1 MLKIQNLS
9 DWNPEICRVENR
21 KSVGLE
27 FQNLSDWNIM
37 NTGFIEKQGAALN
50 LNYTQQLQRLNEY
63 QKAAVFDESNA
74 CLVNANVGSGKTT
87 VLITKVMYLHYEK
100 QIPYEQM
107 VVLTF
112 TNKAADEIKDRL
124 YALEPE
130 ITEEQLWGFGT
141 FHSVCLTML
150 KKMLPVENWGY
161 TKEFMVMD
169 PDEELEMAEQ
179 LILTYQLK
187 IKYKNRLKKRLEQ
200 KNSKYQDDI
209 EKLKALL
216 KEEKRRQDKMTFDE
230 LLENTCKLVKM
241 SAEKMDSAEI
251 EEASKKNANL
261 QDNENTGLHDISWII
276 VDEVQD
282 SDEKQLE
289 LIDCLKKPETCFFAV
304 GDPNQV
310 IYSWRGSAFH
320 IFYQLKTKYQATE
333 LTLPV
338 NYRSSSEILAVAR
351 CFMQQGGTLQGGRE
365 SGDKIQ
371 VRNMYDP
378 FQEADYLAGRIREL
392 HTSGLP
398 YREIAIFYRLQNQSE
413 IFEHV
418 FEKEGIPFEVSLKKT
433 VKDIPVLDWMI
444 RVLRFSVNPKDKSS
458 SIAVLADKRYGDGM
472 SVKEAETMLAILCA
486 NRKIQMDT
494 LQSDN
499 QEINSKLCKLDI
511 CKKML
516 GFSQTYDKI
525 QTATAEDLWNYFSLE
540 NHLHP
545 TTASYVEDRTYVMD
559 FLERMIA
566 YQKEQQKNVVEGF
579 SEFLNMASLYG
590 MNILKKEIHNEN
602 DTVKL
607 MTLHASKGLEF
618 SHVFITGVNYG
629 LIPLQTKSFEEEE
642 EEQRLFFVGITRA
655 KEHLELSYYTNP
667 GQYRAAP
674 GPSRYLRMIPG
685 NLIEGQEKDKESSAT
700 HLQDLKRQILAA
712 RTNQS
717 EHIELQEAGKI
728 SECKTPS
735 ANTGTKN
742 LSLED
747 DMVTT
752 EKRRVRHPKY
762 GTGSVVREDDMMIT
776 VDFDDYGEKELM
788 KMFGGLEELS

>member
-1 MLKIQNLS
+1 M
-9 DWNPEICRVENR
+9 
-21 KSVGLE
+21 E
-27 FQNLSDWNIM
+27 FK
-37 NTGFIEKQGAALN
+37 E
-50 LNYTQQLQRLNEY
+50 NYTQQLQRLNEY

-112 TNKAADEIKDRL
+112 TNKAADEIKERL

-150 KKMLPVENWGY
+150 KKMLPVENLGY

-200 KNSKYQDDI
+200 KSSKYQDDI

-230 LLENTCKLVKM
+230 LLENACNLVKM
-241 SAEKMDSAEI
+241 SEQKMD
-251 EEASKKNANL
+251 
-261 QDNENTGLHDISWII
+261 DISWII

-289 LIDCLKKPETCFFAV
+289 LIDCLKKPQTCFFAV

-371 VRNMYDP
+371 IRNMYDP

-392 HTSGLP
+392 HASGLP

-418 FEKEGIPFEVSLKKT
+418 FEKEGIPFEGSLKKT
-433 VKDIPVLDWMI
+433 VKDIPVLDWLI
-444 RVLRFSVNPKDKSS
+444 KVLRFSVNPKDKSS
-458 SIAVLADKRYGDGM
+458 GIAVLADKKYGDGM
-472 SVKEAETMLAILCA
+472 SVKEAEKTINILSET
-486 NRKIQMDT
+486 RKTQI
-494 LQSDN
+494 
-499 QEINSKLCKLDI
+499 EILKSENAKSGSDI
-511 CKKML
+511 CEKML
-516 GFSQTYDKI
+516 EFSKVYASKQV
-525 QTATAEDLWNYFSLE
+525 ALPEDLWNYFSLE

-545 TTASYVEDRTYVMD
+545 TTASYVEDRTCVMD
-559 FLERMIA
+559 FLERMTT

-590 MNILKKEIHNEN
+590 TNILKKEIHNEN

-655 KEHLELSYYTNP
+655 KEHLELSYYTSP

-685 NLIEGQEKDKESSAT
+685 NLIEGQEKDRESSAT
-700 HLQDLKRQILAA
+700 HLQDLKRQILAERA
-712 RTNQS
+712 

-728 SECKTPS
+728 SGGKNPS

-742 LSLED
+742 ISVGNEA
-747 DMVTT
+747 VTT
-752 EKRRVRHPKY
+752 QKRRVRHPKY

-788 KMFGGLEELS
+788 KMFGGLEELP

>member
-1 MLKIQNLS
+1 M
-9 DWNPEICRVENR
+9 
-21 KSVGLE
+21 E
-27 FQNLSDWNIM
+27 FK
-37 NTGFIEKQGAALN
+37 E
-50 LNYTQQLQRLNEY
+50 NYTQQLQRLNEY
-63 QKAAVFDESNA
+63 QKAAVFDESSA

-112 TNKAADEIKDRL
+112 TNKATDEIKERL

-130 ITEEQLWGFGT
+130 IAEEQLWGFGT

-150 KKMLPVENWGY
+150 KKMLPVEKLGY

-169 PDEELEMAEQ
+169 PDEELGMAEQ

-241 SAEKMDSAEI
+241 SEQKM
-251 EEASKKNANL
+251 N
-261 QDNENTGLHDISWII
+261 DISWII

-289 LIDCLKKPETCFFAV
+289 LIDCLKKPQACFFAV

-371 VRNMYDP
+371 IRNMYDP

-392 HTSGLP
+392 HASGLP
-398 YREIAIFYRLQNQSE
+398 YREIAVFYRLQNQSE

-433 VKDIPVLDWMI
+433 VKDIPVLDWLI

-458 SIAVLADKRYGDGM
+458 GIAVLADKRYGLGM
-472 SVKEAETMLAILCA
+472 SVKEAEKTIDSLCET
-486 NRKIQMDT
+486 RKMQIET
-494 LQSDN
+494 PQSEK
-499 QEINSKLCKLDI
+499 QKINSDI
-511 CKKML
+511 RRQML
-516 GFSQTYDKI
+516 GFSQAYFNARST
-525 QTATAEDLWNYFSLE
+525 TAEDLWNYFSLE
-540 NHLHP
+540 DHLHP
-545 TTASYVEDRTYVMD
+545 TTASYVEDRTCVMD
-559 FLERMIA
+559 FLERMTT

-655 KEHLELSYYTNP
+655 KEHLELSYYTSP

-685 NLIEGQEKDKESSAT
+685 NLIEGQEKDRESPAA

-728 SECKTPS
+728 SECKNPS

-752 EKRRVRHPKY
+752 QKRRVRHTKY

-788 KMFGGLEELS
+788 KMFSGLEELP

>member
-1 MLKIQNLS
+1 M
-9 DWNPEICRVENR
+9 
-21 KSVGLE
+21 E
-27 FQNLSDWNIM
+27 FK
-37 NTGFIEKQGAALN
+37 E
-50 LNYTQQLQRLNEY
+50 NYTQQLQRLNEY
-63 QKAAVFDESNA
+63 QKAAVFDESSA

-100 QIPYEQM
+100 QIPYEKM

-112 TNKAADEIKDRL
+112 TNKAADEIKERL

-130 ITEEQLWGFGT
+130 IAEEQLWGFGT

-150 KKMLPVENWGY
+150 KKMLPVENLGY

-209 EKLKALL
+209 DKLKVLL
-216 KEEKRRQDKMTFDE
+216 KEEKRRQDKMTFDK
-230 LLENTCKLVKM
+230 LLENTCNLMKM
-241 SAEKMDSAEI
+241 SEQKMD
-251 EEASKKNANL
+251 
-261 QDNENTGLHDISWII
+261 DISWII

-289 LIDCLKKPETCFFAV
+289 LIDCLKKPQTCFFAV

-351 CFMQQGGTLQGGRE
+351 CFMQQGGNLQGGRE

-371 VRNMYDP
+371 IRNMYDP

-392 HTSGLP
+392 HASGLP

-433 VKDIPVLDWMI
+433 VKDIPVLDWLI
-444 RVLRFSVNPKDKSS
+444 KVLRFSVNPKDKSS
-458 SIAVLADKRYGDGM
+458 GIAVLADKKYGDGM
-472 SVKEAETMLAILCA
+472 SVKEAEKTINILSET
-486 NRKIQMDT
+486 RKTQI
-494 LQSDN
+494 
-499 QEINSKLCKLDI
+499 EILKSENAKSGSDI
-511 CKKML
+511 CEKML
-516 GFSQTYDKI
+516 EFSKVYASKQV
-525 QTATAEDLWNYFSLE
+525 ALPEDLWNYFSLE

-545 TTASYVEDRTYVMD
+545 TTASYVEDRICVMD
-559 FLERMIA
+559 FLEHMTT

-590 MNILKKEIHNEN
+590 TNILKKEIHNEN

-655 KEHLELSYYTNP
+655 KEHLELSYYTSP

-685 NLIEGQEKDKESSAT
+685 NLIEGQEKDRESSAT
-700 HLQDLKRQILAA
+700 HLQDLKRQILAERA
-712 RTNQS
+712 

-728 SECKTPS
+728 SGGKNPS

-742 LSLED
+742 ISVGNEA
-747 DMVTT
+747 VTT
-752 EKRRVRHPKY
+752 QKRRVRHPKY

-788 KMFGGLEELS
+788 KMFGGLEELP

>member
-1 MLKIQNLS
+1 M
-9 DWNPEICRVENR
+9 
-21 KSVGLE
+21 E
-27 FQNLSDWNIM
+27 FK
-37 NTGFIEKQGAALN
+37 E
-50 LNYTQQLQRLNEY
+50 NYTQQLQRLNEY

-100 QIPYEQM
+100 QIPYEKM

-112 TNKAADEIKDRL
+112 TNKAADEIKERL

-130 ITEEQLWGFGT
+130 IAEEQLWGFGT

-150 KKMLPVENWGY
+150 KKMLPVENLGY

-230 LLENTCKLVKM
+230 LLDNTCKLVKM
-241 SAEKMDSAEI
+241 SAEI
-251 EEASKKNANL
+251 EEVSKKNANL
-261 QDNENTGLHDISWII
+261 QDNENTGMQDISWII

-289 LIDCLKKPETCFFAV
+289 LIDCLKKTQTCFFAV

-351 CFMQQGGTLQGGRE
+351 CFMQQGDTLQGGRE
-365 SGDKIQ
+365 NGDKIQ
-371 VRNMYDP
+371 IRNMYDS

-392 HTSGLP
+392 HASGLP

-433 VKDIPVLDWMI
+433 VKDIPVLDWLI
-444 RVLRFSVNPKDKSS
+444 KVLRFSVNPKDKSS
-458 SIAVLADKRYGDGM
+458 GIAVLADKKYGDGM
-472 SVKEAETMLAILCA
+472 SVKEAEKTINILSET
-486 NRKIQMDT
+486 RKTQI
-494 LQSDN
+494 
-499 QEINSKLCKLDI
+499 EILKSENAKSGSDI
-511 CKKML
+511 CEKML
-516 GFSQTYDKI
+516 EFSKVYASKQV
-525 QTATAEDLWNYFSLE
+525 ALPEDLWNYFSLE
-540 NHLHP
+540 DYLHP
-545 TTASYVEDRTYVMD
+545 TTASYVEDRTCVMD
-559 FLERMIA
+559 FLERMTI

-590 MNILKKEIHNEN
+590 TNILKKEIHNEN

-618 SHVFITGVNYG
+618 SYVFITGVNYG

-655 KEHLELSYYTNP
+655 KEHLELSYYTSP

-685 NLIEGQEKDKESSAT
+685 NLIEGQEKDRESSAT
-700 HLQDLKRQILAA
+700 HLQDLKRQILAERA
-712 RTNQS
+712 

-728 SECKTPS
+728 SGGKNPS

-742 LSLED
+742 ISVGNEA
-747 DMVTT
+747 VTT
-752 EKRRVRHPKY
+752 QKRRVRHPKY

-788 KMFGGLEELS
+788 KMFGGLEELP

>member
-1 MLKIQNLS
+1 M
-9 DWNPEICRVENR
+9 
-21 KSVGLE
+21 
-27 FQNLSDWNIM
+27 
-37 NTGFIEKQGAALN
+37 N

-63 QKAAVFDESNA
+63 QKAAVFDESSA

-112 TNKAADEIKDRL
+112 TNKAADEIKERL
-124 YALEPE
+124 YAMEPE
-130 ITEEQLWGFGT
+130 IKEEQLWGFGT

-150 KKMLPVENWGY
+150 KKMLPVENLGY

-230 LLENTCKLVKM
+230 LLDNTCKLVKM
-241 SAEKMDSAEI
+241 SAEI
-251 EEASKKNANL
+251 EEVSKKNANL
-261 QDNENTGLHDISWII
+261 QDNENTGMQDISWII

-289 LIDCLKKPETCFFAV
+289 LIDCLKKTQTCFFAV

-351 CFMQQGGTLQGGRE
+351 CFMQQGDTLQGGRE
-365 SGDKIQ
+365 NGDKIQ
-371 VRNMYDP
+371 IRNMYDP

-392 HTSGLP
+392 HASGLP
-398 YREIAIFYRLQNQSE
+398 YREIAVFYRLQNQSE

-433 VKDIPVLDWMI
+433 VKDIPVLDWLI

-458 SIAVLADKRYGDGM
+458 GIAALADKKYGDGM
-472 SVKEAETMLAILCA
+472 SVKEAEKTINILSET
-486 NRKIQMDT
+486 RKTQT
-494 LQSDN
+494 
-499 QEINSKLCKLDI
+499 EILKSENAKSGSDI
-511 CKKML
+511 CEKML
-516 GFSQTYDKI
+516 EFSKVYASKQV
-525 QTATAEDLWNYFSLE
+525 ALPEDLWSYFSLE

-545 TTASYVEDRTYVMD
+545 TTASYEEDRTYVMD
-559 FLERMIA
+559 FFTRMIT

-655 KEHLELSYYTNP
+655 KEHLELSYYTSP

-685 NLIEGQEKDKESSAT
+685 NLIEGQEKDRESSAT
-700 HLQDLKRQILAA
+700 HLQDLKRQILAERA
-712 RTNQS
+712 NQS

-728 SECKTPS
+728 SGGKNPS

-742 LSLED
+742 ISVGNEA
-747 DMVTT
+747 VTT
-752 EKRRVRHPKY
+752 QKRRVRHPKY
-762 GTGSVVREDDMMIT
+762 GTGSVVREDDMMLT

-788 KMFGGLEELS
+788 KMFSGLEELP

>member
-1 MLKIQNLS
+1 M
-9 DWNPEICRVENR
+9 
-21 KSVGLE
+21 E
-27 FQNLSDWNIM
+27 FK
-37 NTGFIEKQGAALN
+37 E
-50 LNYTQQLQRLNEY
+50 NYTQQLQRLNEY

-112 TNKAADEIKDRL
+112 TNKAADEIKERL

-150 KKMLPVENWGY
+150 KKMLPVENLGY

-169 PDEELEMAEQ
+169 PDEELGMAEQ

-230 LLENTCKLVKM
+230 LLENTCNLVKM
-241 SAEKMDSAEI
+241 SEQKMD
-251 EEASKKNANL
+251 
-261 QDNENTGLHDISWII
+261 DISWII

-289 LIDCLKKPETCFFAV
+289 LIDCLKKPQTCFFAV

-338 NYRSSSEILAVAR
+338 NYRSSSEILAVAH

-371 VRNMYDP
+371 IRNMYDP

-392 HTSGLP
+392 HASGLP
-398 YREIAIFYRLQNQSE
+398 YREMAIFYRLQNQSE
-413 IFEHV
+413 IFENV

-433 VKDIPVLDWMI
+433 VKDIPVLDWLI
-444 RVLRFSVNPKDKSS
+444 KVLRFSVNPKDKSS
-458 SIAVLADKRYGDGM
+458 GIAVLADKKYGDGM
-472 SVKEAETMLAILCA
+472 SVKEAEKTINILSET
-486 NRKIQMDT
+486 RKTQI
-494 LQSDN
+494 
-499 QEINSKLCKLDI
+499 EILKSENAKSGSDI
-511 CKKML
+511 CEKML
-516 GFSQTYDKI
+516 EFSKVYASKQV
-525 QTATAEDLWNYFSLE
+525 ALPEDLWNYFSLE

-545 TTASYVEDRTYVMD
+545 TTASYVEDRICVMD
-559 FLERMIA
+559 FLEHMTT

-590 MNILKKEIHNEN
+590 TNILKKEIHNEN

-655 KEHLELSYYTNP
+655 KEHLELSYYTSP

-685 NLIEGQEKDKESSAT
+685 NLIEGQEKDRESSAT
-700 HLQDLKRQILAA
+700 HLQDLKRQILAERA
-712 RTNQS
+712 NQS
-717 EHIELQEAGKI
+717 EHRELQEAGKI
-728 SECKTPS
+728 SGGKNPS

-742 LSLED
+742 ISVGNET
-747 DMVTT
+747 VTT

-762 GTGSVVREDDMMIT
+762 GTGSVVREDDMMLT

-788 KMFGGLEELS
+788 KMFGGLEELP

>member
-1 MLKIQNLS
+1 M
-9 DWNPEICRVENR
+9 
-21 KSVGLE
+21 E
-27 FQNLSDWNIM
+27 FK
-37 NTGFIEKQGAALN
+37 E
-50 LNYTQQLQRLNEY
+50 NYTQQLQRLNEY

-112 TNKAADEIKDRL
+112 TNKAADEIKERL

-141 FHSVCLTML
+141 FHSECLTML
-150 KKMLPVENWGY
+150 KKMLPVEKLGY

-216 KEEKRRQDKMTFDE
+216 KEEKRHQDKMTFDE

-241 SAEKMDSAEI
+241 SAEI
-251 EEASKKNANL
+251 EEVSKKNANL
-261 QDNENTGLHDISWII
+261 QDNENTRMQDISWII

-289 LIDCLKKPETCFFAV
+289 FIDCLKKPQTCFFAV

-371 VRNMYDP
+371 IRNMYDP

-392 HTSGLP
+392 HASGLP

-433 VKDIPVLDWMI
+433 VKDIPVLDWLI
-444 RVLRFSVNPKDKSS
+444 KVLRFSVNPKDKSS
-458 SIAVLADKRYGDGM
+458 GIAALADKKYGDGM
-472 SVKEAETMLAILCA
+472 SVKEAEKTINILSET
-486 NRKIQMDT
+486 RKTQT
-494 LQSDN
+494 
-499 QEINSKLCKLDI
+499 EILKSENAKSGSDI
-511 CKKML
+511 CEKML
-516 GFSQTYDKI
+516 EFSKVYASKQV
-525 QTATAEDLWNYFSLE
+525 ALPEDLWSYFSLE

-559 FLERMIA
+559 FFTRMIT

-629 LIPLQTKSFEEEE
+629 LIPLQTKSYEEEE

-655 KEHLELSYYTNP
+655 KEHLELSYYTSP

-674 GPSRYLRMIPG
+674 GPSRYLRMIPE
-685 NLIEGQEKDKESSAT
+685 NLIEGQEKNRESSAT
-700 HLQDLKRQILAA
+700 HLQDLKRQILA
-712 RTNQS
+712 

-728 SECKTPS
+728 SGGKNPS
-735 ANTGTKN
+735 ENTGTKN
-742 LSLED
+742 ISVGNET
-747 DMVTT
+747 VTT

-762 GTGSVVREDDMMIT
+762 GTGSVVREDDMMLT

-788 KMFGGLEELS
+788 KMFSGLEELP

>member
-1 MLKIQNLS
+1 M
-9 DWNPEICRVENR
+9 
-21 KSVGLE
+21 E
-27 FQNLSDWNIM
+27 FK
-37 NTGFIEKQGAALN
+37 E
-50 LNYTQQLQRLNEY
+50 NYTQQLQRLNEY

-112 TNKAADEIKDRL
+112 TNKAADEIKERL

-141 FHSVCLTML
+141 FHSECLTML
-150 KKMLPVENWGY
+150 KKMLPVEKLGY

-216 KEEKRRQDKMTFDE
+216 KEEKRHQDKMTFDE

-241 SAEKMDSAEI
+241 SAEI
-251 EEASKKNANL
+251 EEVSKKNANL
-261 QDNENTGLHDISWII
+261 QDNENTRMQDISWII

-289 LIDCLKKPETCFFAV
+289 FIDCLKKPQTCFFAV

-371 VRNMYDP
+371 IRNMYDP

-392 HTSGLP
+392 HASGLP

-433 VKDIPVLDWMI
+433 VKDIPVLDWLI
-444 RVLRFSVNPKDKSS
+444 RVLRFSVNPKDKNSD
-458 SIAVLADKRYGDGM
+458 I
-472 SVKEAETMLAILCA
+472 
-486 NRKIQMDT
+486 RKQ
-494 LQSDN
+494 
-499 QEINSKLCKLDI
+499 
-511 CKKML
+511 ML
-516 GFSQTYDKI
+516 GFSQAYFNAQST
-525 QTATAEDLWNYFSLE
+525 TAEDLWNYFSLE

-545 TTASYVEDRTYVMD
+545 TTASYVEDRICVMD
-559 FLERMIA
+559 FLERMTT

-590 MNILKKEIHNEN
+590 TNILKKEIHNEN

-655 KEHLELSYYTNP
+655 KEHLELSYYTSP

-685 NLIEGQEKDKESSAT
+685 NLIEGQEKDRESSAT
-700 HLQDLKRQILAA
+700 HLQDLKRQILAERA
-712 RTNQS
+712 

-728 SECKTPS
+728 SGGKNPS

-742 LSLED
+742 ISVGNEA
-747 DMVTT
+747 VTT
-752 EKRRVRHPKY
+752 QKRRVRHPKY

-788 KMFGGLEELS
+788 KMFGGLEELP

>member
-1 MLKIQNLS
+1 M
-9 DWNPEICRVENR
+9 
-21 KSVGLE
+21 E
-27 FQNLSDWNIM
+27 FK
-37 NTGFIEKQGAALN
+37 E
-50 LNYTQQLQRLNEY
+50 NYTQQLQRLNEY
-63 QKAAVFDESNA
+63 QKAAVFDESSA

-100 QIPYEQM
+100 RIPYEKM

-112 TNKAADEIKDRL
+112 TNKAADEIKERL

-130 ITEEQLWGFGT
+130 ISEKQLWGFGT

-150 KKMLPVENWGY
+150 KKMLPVENLGY

-200 KNSKYQDDI
+200 KSSKYQDDI
-209 EKLKALL
+209 EKLKALI

-230 LLENTCKLVKM
+230 LLENACNLVKM
-241 SAEKMDSAEI
+241 SEQKMD
-251 EEASKKNANL
+251 
-261 QDNENTGLHDISWII
+261 DISWII

-289 LIDCLKKPETCFFAV
+289 LIDCLKKPQTCFFAV

-371 VRNMYDP
+371 IRNMYDP

-392 HTSGLP
+392 HASGLP
-398 YREIAIFYRLQNQSE
+398 YREMAIFYRLQNQSE

-418 FEKEGIPFEVSLKKT
+418 FEKEGIPFEVSLKRT
-433 VKDIPVLDWMI
+433 VKDIPVLDWLI
-444 RVLRFSVNPKDKSS
+444 RVLRFSVNPKDKNSG
-458 SIAVLADKRYGDGM
+458 IVALADKRYGLGM
-472 SVKEAETMLAILCA
+472 SVKEAEKAIDSLCES
-486 NRKIQMDT
+486 RKMQIETSQSERQKIKSDIRRQMR
-494 LQSDN
+494 
-499 QEINSKLCKLDI
+499 
-511 CKKML
+511 
-516 GFSQTYDKI
+516 GFSQEYFNAQST
-525 QTATAEDLWNYFSLE
+525 TAEDLWNYFSLE

-545 TTASYVEDRTYVMD
+545 TTASYVEDRTCVMD
-559 FLERMIA
+559 FLERMTT

-590 MNILKKEIHNEN
+590 TNILKKEIHNEN

-655 KEHLELSYYTNP
+655 KEHLELSYYTSP

-685 NLIEGQEKDKESSAT
+685 NLIEGQEKDRESSAT
-700 HLQDLKRQILAA
+700 HLQDLKRQILAECA
-712 RTNQS
+712 NQS

-728 SECKTPS
+728 SGGKNPS

-742 LSLED
+742 ISVGNEA
-747 DMVTT
+747 VTT
-752 EKRRVRHPKY
+752 QKRCVRHPKY

>member
-1 MLKIQNLS
+1 M
-9 DWNPEICRVENR
+9 
-21 KSVGLE
+21 
-27 FQNLSDWNIM
+27 
-37 NTGFIEKQGAALN
+37 N

-100 QIPYEQM
+100 QIPYEKM

-112 TNKAADEIKDRL
+112 TNKAADEIKERL

-130 ITEEQLWGFGT
+130 IAEEQLWGFGT

-150 KKMLPVENWGY
+150 KKMLPVENLGY

-230 LLENTCKLVKM
+230 LLDNTCKLVKM
-241 SAEKMDSAEI
+241 SAEI
-251 EEASKKNANL
+251 EEVSKKNANL
-261 QDNENTGLHDISWII
+261 QDNENTGMQDISWII

-289 LIDCLKKPETCFFAV
+289 LIDCLKKTQTCFFAV

-351 CFMQQGGTLQGGRE
+351 CFMQQGDTLQGGRE
-365 SGDKIQ
+365 NGDKIQ
-371 VRNMYDP
+371 IRNMYDS

-392 HTSGLP
+392 HASGLP

-433 VKDIPVLDWMI
+433 VKDIPVLDWLI
-444 RVLRFSVNPKDKSS
+444 KVLRFSVNPKDKSS
-458 SIAVLADKRYGDGM
+458 GIAVLADKKYGDGM
-472 SVKEAETMLAILCA
+472 SVKEAEKTINILSET
-486 NRKIQMDT
+486 RKTQI
-494 LQSDN
+494 
-499 QEINSKLCKLDI
+499 EILKSENAKSGSDI
-511 CKKML
+511 CEKML
-516 GFSQTYDKI
+516 EFSKVYASKQV
-525 QTATAEDLWNYFSLE
+525 ALPEDLWNYFSLE

-545 TTASYVEDRTYVMD
+545 TTASYVEDRICVMD
-559 FLERMIA
+559 FLEYMTT

-590 MNILKKEIHNEN
+590 TNILKKEIHNEN

-655 KEHLELSYYTNP
+655 KEHLELSYYTSP

-685 NLIEGQEKDKESSAT
+685 NLIEGQEKDRESSAT
-700 HLQDLKRQILAA
+700 HLQDLKRQILAERA
-712 RTNQS
+712 

-728 SECKTPS
+728 SGGKNPS

-742 LSLED
+742 ISVGNEA
-747 DMVTT
+747 VTT
-752 EKRRVRHPKY
+752 QKRRVRHPKY

-788 KMFGGLEELS
+788 KMFGGLEELP

>member
-1 MLKIQNLS
+1 M
-9 DWNPEICRVENR
+9 
-21 KSVGLE
+21 E
-27 FQNLSDWNIM
+27 FK
-37 NTGFIEKQGAALN
+37 E
-50 LNYTQQLQRLNEY
+50 NYTQQLQRLNEY

-100 QIPYEQM
+100 QIPYEKM

-112 TNKAADEIKDRL
+112 TNKAADEIKERL

-130 ITEEQLWGFGT
+130 IAEEQLWGFGT

-150 KKMLPVENWGY
+150 KKMLPVENLGY

-169 PDEELEMAEQ
+169 PDEEFEMAEQ

-230 LLENTCKLVKM
+230 LLDNTCKLVKM
-241 SAEKMDSAEI
+241 SAEI
-251 EEASKKNANL
+251 EEVSKKNANL
-261 QDNENTGLHDISWII
+261 QDNENTGMQDISWII

-289 LIDCLKKPETCFFAV
+289 LIDCLKKTQTCFFAV

-351 CFMQQGGTLQGGRE
+351 CFMQQGDTLQGGRE
-365 SGDKIQ
+365 NGDKIQ
-371 VRNMYDP
+371 IRNMYDS

-392 HTSGLP
+392 HASGLP

-433 VKDIPVLDWMI
+433 VKDIPVLDWLI
-444 RVLRFSVNPKDKSS
+444 KVLRFSVNPKDKSS
-458 SIAVLADKRYGDGM
+458 GIAVLADKKYGDGM
-472 SVKEAETMLAILCA
+472 SVKEAEKTINILSET
-486 NRKIQMDT
+486 RKTQI
-494 LQSDN
+494 
-499 QEINSKLCKLDI
+499 EILKSENAKSGSDI
-511 CKKML
+511 CEKML
-516 GFSQTYDKI
+516 EFSKVYASKQV
-525 QTATAEDLWNYFSLE
+525 ALPEDLWNYFSLE
-540 NHLHP
+540 DYLHP
-545 TTASYVEDRTYVMD
+545 TTASYVEDRTCVMD
-559 FLERMIA
+559 FLERMTI

-590 MNILKKEIHNEN
+590 TNILKKEIHNEN

-618 SHVFITGVNYG
+618 SYVFITGVNYG

-655 KEHLELSYYTNP
+655 KEHLELSYYTSP

-685 NLIEGQEKDKESSAT
+685 NLIEGQEKDRESSAT
-700 HLQDLKRQILAA
+700 HLQDLKRQILAERA
-712 RTNQS
+712 

-728 SECKTPS
+728 SGGKNPS

-742 LSLED
+742 ISVGNEA
-747 DMVTT
+747 VTT
-752 EKRRVRHPKY
+752 QKRRVRHPKY

-788 KMFGGLEELS
+788 KMFGGLEELP

>member
-1 MLKIQNLS
+1 M
-9 DWNPEICRVENR
+9 
-21 KSVGLE
+21 E
-27 FQNLSDWNIM
+27 FK
-37 NTGFIEKQGAALN
+37 E
-50 LNYTQQLQRLNEY
+50 NYTQQLQRLNEY

-100 QIPYEQM
+100 QIPYEKM

-112 TNKAADEIKDRL
+112 TNKAADEIKERL

-130 ITEEQLWGFGT
+130 IAEEQLWGFGT

-150 KKMLPVENWGY
+150 KKMLPVEKLGY

-169 PDEELEMAEQ
+169 PDEELGMAEQ

-230 LLENTCKLVKM
+230 LLENTCNLVKM
-241 SAEKMDSAEI
+241 SEQKMD
-251 EEASKKNANL
+251 
-261 QDNENTGLHDISWII
+261 DISWII

-289 LIDCLKKPETCFFAV
+289 LIDCLKKTQTCFFAV

-351 CFMQQGGTLQGGRE
+351 CFMQQGDTLQGGRE
-365 SGDKIQ
+365 NGDKIQ
-371 VRNMYDP
+371 IRNMYDP

-392 HTSGLP
+392 HASGLP
-398 YREIAIFYRLQNQSE
+398 YREIAVFYRLQNQSE

-433 VKDIPVLDWMI
+433 VKDIPVLDWLI

-458 SIAVLADKRYGDGM
+458 GIAALADKRYGLGM
-472 SVKEAETMLAILCA
+472 SVKEAEKTIDILSET
-486 NRKIQMDT
+486 RKTQT
-494 LQSDN
+494 
-499 QEINSKLCKLDI
+499 EILKSENAKSGSDI
-511 CKKML
+511 CEKML
-516 GFSQTYDKI
+516 EFSKVYASKQV
-525 QTATAEDLWNYFSLE
+525 ALPEDLWSYFSLE

-545 TTASYVEDRTYVMD
+545 TTASYVEDRICVMD
-559 FLERMIA
+559 FLERMTT

-590 MNILKKEIHNEN
+590 TNILKKEIHNEN

-655 KEHLELSYYTNP
+655 KEHLELSYYTSP

-685 NLIEGQEKDKESSAT
+685 NLIEGQEKDRESSAT
-700 HLQDLKRQILAA
+700 HLQDLKRQILAERA
-712 RTNQS
+712 

-728 SECKTPS
+728 SGGKNPS

-742 LSLED
+742 ISAGNET
-747 DMVTT
+747 VTT
-752 EKRRVRHPKY
+752 EKRRVRHTKY
-762 GTGSVVREDDMMIT
+762 GTGSVVREDDMMLT

-788 KMFGGLEELS
+788 KMFSGLEELP

>member
-1 MLKIQNLS
+1 M
-9 DWNPEICRVENR
+9 
-21 KSVGLE
+21 E
-27 FQNLSDWNIM
+27 FK
-37 NTGFIEKQGAALN
+37 E
-50 LNYTQQLQRLNEY
+50 NYTQQLQRLNEY
-63 QKAAVFDESNA
+63 QKAAVFDESSV

-112 TNKAADEIKDRL
+112 TNKAADEIKERL

-130 ITEEQLWGFGT
+130 IAEEQLWGFGT

-150 KKMLPVENWGY
+150 KKMLPVEKLGY

-241 SAEKMDSAEI
+241 SEQKM
-251 EEASKKNANL
+251 N
-261 QDNENTGLHDISWII
+261 DISWII

-289 LIDCLKKPETCFFAV
+289 LIDCLKKPQTCFFAV

-310 IYSWRGSAFH
+310 IYSWRGSSFH

-351 CFMQQGGTLQGGRE
+351 CFMKQGGTLQGGRE
-365 SGDKIQ
+365 NGDKIQ
-371 VRNMYDP
+371 IRNMYDP

-392 HTSGLP
+392 HASGLL
-398 YREIAIFYRLQNQSE
+398 YREIAVFYRLQNQSE

-433 VKDIPVLDWMI
+433 VKDIPVLDWLI

-458 SIAVLADKRYGDGM
+458 GIAVLADKKYGDGM
-472 SVKEAETMLAILCA
+472 SVKEAEKTIDSLCETQ
-486 NRKIQMDT
+486 KMQIET
-494 LQSDN
+494 PQSEK
-499 QEINSKLCKLDI
+499 QKINSDI
-511 CKKML
+511 RRQML
-516 GFSQTYDKI
+516 GFSQAYFNARST
-525 QTATAEDLWNYFSLE
+525 TAEDLWNYFSLE
-540 NHLHP
+540 DHLHP
-545 TTASYVEDRTYVMD
+545 TTALYVEDRTYVMD
-559 FLERMIA
+559 FLESMIT

-655 KEHLELSYYTNP
+655 KEHLELSYYTSP
-667 GQYRAAP
+667 GQYRAAS

-685 NLIEGQEKDKESSAT
+685 NLIEGQEKDRESPAA

-728 SECKTPS
+728 SECKYPS
-735 ANTGTKN
+735 ANAGTKN

-752 EKRRVRHPKY
+752 QKRRVRHPKY

-788 KMFGGLEELS
+788 KMFGGLEELP

>member
-1 MLKIQNLS
+1 M
-9 DWNPEICRVENR
+9 
-21 KSVGLE
+21 E
-27 FQNLSDWNIM
+27 FK
-37 NTGFIEKQGAALN
+37 E
-50 LNYTQQLQRLNEY
+50 NYTQQLQRLNEY
-63 QKAAVFDESNA
+63 QKAAVFDESSA

-112 TNKAADEIKDRL
+112 TNKAADEIKERL

-150 KKMLPVENWGY
+150 KKMLPVENLGY

-241 SAEKMDSAEI
+241 SEQKM
-251 EEASKKNANL
+251 N
-261 QDNENTGLHDISWII
+261 DISWII

-289 LIDCLKKPETCFFAV
+289 LIDCLKKPQTCFFAV

-365 SGDKIQ
+365 SGEKIQ
-371 VRNMYDP
+371 IRNMYDP

-392 HTSGLP
+392 HASGLP

-433 VKDIPVLDWMI
+433 VKDIPVLDWLI
-444 RVLRFSVNPKDKSS
+444 KVLRFSVNPKDKSS
-458 SIAVLADKRYGDGM
+458 GIAVLADKKYGDGM
-472 SVKEAETMLAILCA
+472 SVQEAEKTIDSLCEI
-486 NRKIQMDT
+486 RKMQIET
-494 LQSDN
+494 PQSEK
-499 QEINSKLCKLDI
+499 QKINSDI
-511 CKKML
+511 RRQML
-516 GFSQTYDKI
+516 GFSQAYFNARST
-525 QTATAEDLWNYFSLE
+525 TAEDLWNYFSLE

-545 TTASYVEDRTYVMD
+545 TTASYVEDRTCVMD
-559 FLERMIA
+559 FLERMTT

-655 KEHLELSYYTNP
+655 KEHLELSYYTSP

-685 NLIEGQEKDKESSAT
+685 NLIEGQEKDRESPAA

-728 SECKTPS
+728 SECKYPS

-752 EKRRVRHPKY
+752 QKRRVRHPKY

-788 KMFGGLEELS
+788 KMFGGLEELP

>member
-1 MLKIQNLS
+1 M
-9 DWNPEICRVENR
+9 
-21 KSVGLE
+21 E
-27 FQNLSDWNIM
+27 FK
-37 NTGFIEKQGAALN
+37 E
-50 LNYTQQLQRLNEY
+50 NYTQQLQRLNEY

-100 QIPYEQM
+100 QIPYEKM

-112 TNKAADEIKDRL
+112 TNKAADEIKERL

-141 FHSVCLTML
+141 FHSECLTML
-150 KKMLPVENWGY
+150 KKMLPVENLGY

-230 LLENTCKLVKM
+230 LLDNTCKLVKM
-241 SAEKMDSAEI
+241 SAEI
-251 EEASKKNANL
+251 EEVSKKNANL
-261 QDNENTGLHDISWII
+261 QDNENTGMQDISWII

-289 LIDCLKKPETCFFAV
+289 LIDCLKKTQTCFFAV

-351 CFMQQGGTLQGGRE
+351 CFMQQGDTLQGGRE
-365 SGDKIQ
+365 NGDKIQ
-371 VRNMYDP
+371 IRNMYDP
-378 FQEADYLAGRIREL
+378 FQEADYLAGRIRDL
-392 HTSGLP
+392 HASGLP
-398 YREIAIFYRLQNQSE
+398 YREMAIFYRLQNQSE

-433 VKDIPVLDWMI
+433 VKDIPVLDWLI

-458 SIAVLADKRYGDGM
+458 GIAALADKRYGLGM
-472 SVKEAETMLAILCA
+472 SVKEAEKAIDSLCET
-486 NRKIQMDT
+486 RKMQIET
-494 LQSDN
+494 PQS
-499 QEINSKLCKLDI
+499 EKKKIKSDI
-511 CKKML
+511 RKQML
-516 GFSQTYDKI
+516 GFSQAYFNAQST
-525 QTATAEDLWNYFSLE
+525 TAEDLWSFFSLE

-559 FLERMIA
+559 FFERMTA

-590 MNILKKEIHNEN
+590 TNILKKEIHNEN

-655 KEHLELSYYTNP
+655 KEHLELSYYTSP

-685 NLIEGQEKDKESSAT
+685 NLIEGQEKDRESSAT
-700 HLQDLKRQILAA
+700 HLQDLKRQILAERA
-712 RTNQS
+712 EHKNTN
-717 EHIELQEAGKI
+717 EA
-728 SECKTPS
+728 
-735 ANTGTKN
+735 
-742 LSLED
+742 
-747 DMVTT
+747 VTT
-752 EKRRVRHPKY
+752 QKRRVRHPKY

-788 KMFGGLEELS
+788 KMFGGLEELP

>member
-1 MLKIQNLS
+1 M
-9 DWNPEICRVENR
+9 
-21 KSVGLE
+21 E
-27 FQNLSDWNIM
+27 FK
-37 NTGFIEKQGAALN
+37 E
-50 LNYTQQLQRLNEY
+50 NYTQQLQRLNEY
-63 QKAAVFDESNA
+63 QKAAVFDESSA

-112 TNKAADEIKDRL
+112 TNKAADEIKERL
-124 YALEPE
+124 HALEPE

-150 KKMLPVENWGY
+150 KKMLPVENLGY
-161 TKEFMVMD
+161 TKEFMVLD

-230 LLENTCKLVKM
+230 LLENACNLVKM
-241 SAEKMDSAEI
+241 SEQKMD
-251 EEASKKNANL
+251 
-261 QDNENTGLHDISWII
+261 DISWII

-289 LIDCLKKPETCFFAV
+289 LIDCLKKPQTCFFAV

-351 CFMQQGGTLQGGRE
+351 CFMQQGGNLQGGRE

-371 VRNMYDP
+371 IRNMYDP

-392 HTSGLP
+392 HASGLP
-398 YREIAIFYRLQNQSE
+398 YREMAIFYRLQNQSE

-433 VKDIPVLDWMI
+433 VKDIPVLDWLI
-444 RVLRFSVNPKDKSS
+444 KVLRFSVNPKDKSS
-458 SIAVLADKRYGDGM
+458 GIAVLADKKYGDGM
-472 SVKEAETMLAILCA
+472 SVKEAEKTINILSET
-486 NRKIQMDT
+486 RKTQI
-494 LQSDN
+494 
-499 QEINSKLCKLDI
+499 EILKSENAKSGSDI
-511 CKKML
+511 CEKML
-516 GFSQTYDKI
+516 EFSKVYASKQV
-525 QTATAEDLWNYFSLE
+525 ALPEDLWNYFSLE

-545 TTASYVEDRTYVMD
+545 TTASYVEDRICVMD
-559 FLERMIA
+559 FLERMTT

-590 MNILKKEIHNEN
+590 TNILKKEIHNEN

-655 KEHLELSYYTNP
+655 KEHLELSYYTSP

-685 NLIEGQEKDKESSAT
+685 NLIEGQEKDRESSAT
-700 HLQDLKRQILAA
+700 HLQDLKRQILAERA
-712 RTNQS
+712 

-728 SECKTPS
+728 SGGKNPS

-742 LSLED
+742 ISVGNEA
-747 DMVTT
+747 VTT
-752 EKRRVRHPKY
+752 QKRRVRHPKY

-788 KMFGGLEELS
+788 KMFGGLEELP

>member
-1 MLKIQNLS
+1 M
-9 DWNPEICRVENR
+9 
-21 KSVGLE
+21 E
-27 FQNLSDWNIM
+27 FK
-37 NTGFIEKQGAALN
+37 E
-50 LNYTQQLQRLNEY
+50 NYTQQLQSLNEY
-63 QKAAVFDESNA
+63 QKAAVFDESSA

-112 TNKAADEIKDRL
+112 TNKAADEIKERL

-130 ITEEQLWGFGT
+130 IAEEQLWGFGT

-150 KKMLPVENWGY
+150 KKMLPVEKLGY

-241 SAEKMDSAEI
+241 SAEKMD
-251 EEASKKNANL
+251 
-261 QDNENTGLHDISWII
+261 DISWII

-289 LIDCLKKPETCFFAV
+289 LIDCLKKPQACFFAV

-338 NYRSSSEILAVAR
+338 NYRSNSEILAVAR

-371 VRNMYDP
+371 IRNMYDP

-392 HTSGLP
+392 HASGLP

-433 VKDIPVLDWMI
+433 VKDIPVLDWLI

-458 SIAVLADKRYGDGM
+458 GIAALADKRYGLGM
-472 SVKEAETMLAILCA
+472 SVQEAEKTIDILSET
-486 NRKIQMDT
+486 RKTQTEI
-494 LQSDN
+494 LQPESQKIKSDIRR
-499 QEINSKLCKLDI
+499 Q
-511 CKKML
+511 ML
-516 GFSQTYDKI
+516 GFSQAYFNARST
-525 QTATAEDLWNYFSLE
+525 TAEDLWNYFSLE
-540 NHLHP
+540 DHLHP
-545 TTASYVEDRTYVMD
+545 TTALYVEDRTYVMD
-559 FLERMIA
+559 FLERMIT

-655 KEHLELSYYTNP
+655 KEHLELSYYTSP
-667 GQYRAAP
+667 GQYRAAS

-685 NLIEGQEKDKESSAT
+685 NLIEGQEKDRESPAT

-728 SECKTPS
+728 SECKNPS

-752 EKRRVRHPKY
+752 QKRRVRHPKY

>member
-1 MLKIQNLS
+1 M
-9 DWNPEICRVENR
+9 
-21 KSVGLE
+21 E
-27 FQNLSDWNIM
+27 FK
-37 NTGFIEKQGAALN
+37 E
-50 LNYTQQLQRLNEY
+50 NYTQQLQRLNEY
-63 QKAAVFDESNA
+63 QKAAVFDESSA

-112 TNKAADEIKDRL
+112 TNKAADEIKERL

-150 KKMLPVENWGY
+150 KKMLPVENLGY

-169 PDEELEMAEQ
+169 PDEELGMAEQ

-241 SAEKMDSAEI
+241 SEQKMD
-251 EEASKKNANL
+251 
-261 QDNENTGLHDISWII
+261 DISWII

-289 LIDCLKKPETCFFAV
+289 LIDCLKKPQTCFFAV

-371 VRNMYDP
+371 IRNMYDP

-392 HTSGLP
+392 HASGLP

-433 VKDIPVLDWMI
+433 VKDIPVLDWLI
-444 RVLRFSVNPKDKSS
+444 KVLRFSVNPKDKSS
-458 SIAVLADKRYGDGM
+458 GIAVLADKRYGLGM
-472 SVKEAETMLAILCA
+472 SVKEAEKTIDSLCEI
-486 NRKIQMDT
+486 RKIQIET
-494 LQSDN
+494 PQSEK
-499 QEINSKLCKLDI
+499 QKINSDI
-511 CKKML
+511 RRQML
-516 GFSQTYDKI
+516 GFSQEYFNARST
-525 QTATAEDLWNYFSLE
+525 TAEDLWNYFSLE
-540 NHLHP
+540 DHLHP
-545 TTASYVEDRTYVMD
+545 TTALYVEDRTYVMD
-559 FLERMIA
+559 FLERMIT

-618 SHVFITGVNYG
+618 SYVFITGVNYG

-655 KEHLELSYYTNP
+655 KEHLELSYYTSP
-667 GQYRAAP
+667 GQYRAAS

-685 NLIEGQEKDKESSAT
+685 NLIEGQEKDRESPAT

-728 SECKTPS
+728 SECKYPS

-752 EKRRVRHPKY
+752 QKRRVRHPKY

-788 KMFGGLEELS
+788 KMFGGLEELP

>member
-1 MLKIQNLS
+1 M
-9 DWNPEICRVENR
+9 
-21 KSVGLE
+21 
-27 FQNLSDWNIM
+27 
-37 NTGFIEKQGAALN
+37 N

-100 QIPYEQM
+100 QIPYEKM

-112 TNKAADEIKDRL
+112 TNKAADEIKERL

-130 ITEEQLWGFGT
+130 IAEEQLWGFGT

-150 KKMLPVENWGY
+150 KKMLPVEKLGY

-169 PDEELEMAEQ
+169 PDEELGMAEQ

-209 EKLKALL
+209 DKLKVLL

-230 LLENTCKLVKM
+230 LLDNTCNLVKM
-241 SAEKMDSAEI
+241 SEQKMD
-251 EEASKKNANL
+251 
-261 QDNENTGLHDISWII
+261 DISWII

-289 LIDCLKKPETCFFAV
+289 LIDCLKKTQTCFFAV

-351 CFMQQGGTLQGGRE
+351 CFMQQGDTLQGGRE
-365 SGDKIQ
+365 NGDKIQ
-371 VRNMYDP
+371 IRNMYDS

-392 HTSGLP
+392 HASGLP

-433 VKDIPVLDWMI
+433 VKDIPVLDWLI
-444 RVLRFSVNPKDKSS
+444 KVLRFSVNPKDKSS
-458 SIAVLADKRYGDGM
+458 GIAVLADKKYGDGM
-472 SVKEAETMLAILCA
+472 SVKEAEKTINILSET
-486 NRKIQMDT
+486 RKTQI
-494 LQSDN
+494 
-499 QEINSKLCKLDI
+499 EILKSENAKSGSDI
-511 CKKML
+511 CEKML
-516 GFSQTYDKI
+516 EFSKVYASKQV
-525 QTATAEDLWNYFSLE
+525 ALPEDLWNYFSLE
-540 NHLHP
+540 DYLHP
-545 TTASYVEDRTYVMD
+545 TTASYVEDRTCVMD
-559 FLERMIA
+559 FLERMTI

-590 MNILKKEIHNEN
+590 TNILKKEIHNEN

-655 KEHLELSYYTNP
+655 KEHLELSYYTSP

-685 NLIEGQEKDKESSAT
+685 NLIEGQEKDRESSAT
-700 HLQDLKRQILAA
+700 HLQDLKRQILAERA
-712 RTNQS
+712 

-728 SECKTPS
+728 SGGKNPS

-742 LSLED
+742 ISVGNEA
-747 DMVTT
+747 VTT
-752 EKRRVRHPKY
+752 QKRRVRHPKY

-788 KMFGGLEELS
+788 KMFGGLEELP

>member
-1 MLKIQNLS
+1 M
-9 DWNPEICRVENR
+9 
-21 KSVGLE
+21 E
-27 FQNLSDWNIM
+27 FK
-37 NTGFIEKQGAALN
+37 E
-50 LNYTQQLQRLNEY
+50 NYTQQLQRLNEY
-63 QKAAVFDESNA
+63 QKAAVFDESSA

-112 TNKAADEIKDRL
+112 TNKAADEIKERL

-130 ITEEQLWGFGT
+130 IAEEQLWGFGT

-150 KKMLPVENWGY
+150 KKMLPVENLGY

-179 LILTYQLK
+179 VILTYQLK

-200 KNSKYQDDI
+200 KSSKYQDDI
-209 EKLKALL
+209 DKLKVLL

-230 LLENTCKLVKM
+230 LLDNTCKLVKM
-241 SAEKMDSAEI
+241 SAEI
-251 EEASKKNANL
+251 EEVSKKNANL
-261 QDNENTGLHDISWII
+261 QDNENTGMQDISWII

-289 LIDCLKKPETCFFAV
+289 LIDCLKKPQTCFFAV

-351 CFMQQGGTLQGGRE
+351 CFMQQGDTLQGGRE
-365 SGDKIQ
+365 NGDKIQ
-371 VRNMYDP
+371 IRNMYDP
-378 FQEADYLAGRIREL
+378 FQEADYLAGTIREL
-392 HTSGLP
+392 HASGLP
-398 YREIAIFYRLQNQSE
+398 YREIAVFYRLQNQSE

-433 VKDIPVLDWMI
+433 VKDIPVLDWLI
-444 RVLRFSVNPKDKSS
+444 KVLRFSVNPKDKSS
-458 SIAVLADKRYGDGM
+458 GIAVLADKKYGDGM
-472 SVKEAETMLAILCA
+472 SVKEAEKTINILSET
-486 NRKIQMDT
+486 RKTQI
-494 LQSDN
+494 
-499 QEINSKLCKLDI
+499 EILKSENAKSGSDI
-511 CKKML
+511 CEKML
-516 GFSQTYDKI
+516 EFSKVYASKQV
-525 QTATAEDLWNYFSLE
+525 ALPEDLWNYFSLE

-545 TTASYVEDRTYVMD
+545 TTASYVEDRICVMD
-559 FLERMIA
+559 FLEHMTT

-590 MNILKKEIHNEN
+590 TNILKKEIHNEN

-655 KEHLELSYYTNP
+655 KEHLELSYYTSP

-685 NLIEGQEKDKESSAT
+685 NLIEGQEKDRESSAT
-700 HLQDLKRQILAA
+700 HLQDLKRQILAERA
-712 RTNQS
+712 

-728 SECKTPS
+728 SGGKNPS

-742 LSLED
+742 ISVGNEA
-747 DMVTT
+747 VTT
-752 EKRRVRHPKY
+752 QKRRVRHPKY

-788 KMFGGLEELS
+788 KMFGGLEELP

>member
-1 MLKIQNLS
+1 M
-9 DWNPEICRVENR
+9 
-21 KSVGLE
+21 E
-27 FQNLSDWNIM
+27 FK
-37 NTGFIEKQGAALN
+37 E
-50 LNYTQQLQRLNEY
+50 NYTQQLQRLNEY
-63 QKAAVFDESNA
+63 QKAAVFDESSA

-112 TNKAADEIKDRL
+112 TNKAADEIKERL

-150 KKMLPVENWGY
+150 KKMLSVEKLGY

-200 KNSKYQDDI
+200 KSSKYQDDI

-230 LLENTCKLVKM
+230 LLENACNLVKM
-241 SAEKMDSAEI
+241 SEQKMD
-251 EEASKKNANL
+251 
-261 QDNENTGLHDISWII
+261 DISWII

-289 LIDCLKKPETCFFAV
+289 LIDCLKKPQTCFFAV

-371 VRNMYDP
+371 IRNMYDP

-392 HTSGLP
+392 HASGLP

-418 FEKEGIPFEVSLKKT
+418 FEKEGIPFEGSLKKT
-433 VKDIPVLDWMI
+433 VKDIPVLDWLI
-444 RVLRFSVNPKDKSS
+444 KVLRFSVNPKDKSS
-458 SIAVLADKRYGDGM
+458 GIAVLADKKYGDGM
-472 SVKEAETMLAILCA
+472 SVKEAEKTINILSET
-486 NRKIQMDT
+486 RKTQI
-494 LQSDN
+494 
-499 QEINSKLCKLDI
+499 EILKSENAKSGSDI
-511 CKKML
+511 CEKML
-516 GFSQTYDKI
+516 EFSKVYASKQV
-525 QTATAEDLWNYFSLE
+525 ALPEDLWNYFSLE

-545 TTASYVEDRTYVMD
+545 TTASYVEDRTCVMD
-559 FLERMIA
+559 FLERMTT

-590 MNILKKEIHNEN
+590 TNILKKEIHNEN

-655 KEHLELSYYTNP
+655 KEHLELSYYTSP

-685 NLIEGQEKDKESSAT
+685 NLIEGQEKDRESSAT
-700 HLQDLKRQILAA
+700 HLQDLKRQILAERA
-712 RTNQS
+712 

-728 SECKTPS
+728 SGGKNPS

-742 LSLED
+742 ISVGNEA
-747 DMVTT
+747 VTT
-752 EKRRVRHPKY
+752 QKRRVRHPKY